1 MVTESPTTGPGADG
15 LITQLSHAVGPSQI
29 RSGWGDCFQVLV
41 RLKRP
46 AFRRL
51 DRPERAVFVL
61 RHRPPLGWNAPSRS
75 HSRPKTSNDT
85 PYSEAHFKTTKYM
98 SDYPERFDSLAH
110 AREWFEAFIAYY
122 NHEHRHSGIG
132 WHTPAS
138 VHFGTA
144 EEVRDQRAV
153 TLAEAYARHPERF
166 GRRPRPPRI
175 PQQAWINDPAKRR
188 EPAPQTS

>member
-1 MVTESPTTGPGADG
+1 MNPIDYGVFLPAHRG
-15 LITQLSHAVGPSQI
+15 VG
-29 RSGWGDCFQVLV
+29 GDL
-41 RLKRP
+41 
-46 AFRRL
+46 
-51 DRPERAVFVL
+51 
-61 RHRPPLGWNAPSRS
+61 
-75 HSRPKTSNDT
+75 
-85 PYSEAHFKTTKYM
+85 
-98 SDYPERFDSLAH
+98 SDYPERFNSPAH

-122 NHEHRHSGIG
+122 NHEHRHSGIA

-166 GRRPRPPRI
+166 GLRPRPPRI